1 MPATGVFV
9 TALEKYDFFL
19 SPMKIKKMCFFV
31 IEDELL
37 LSFVLWSHSVV
48 NDFVNTFNDIFITPR
63 KDYN

>member
-1 MPATGVFV
+1 MI
-9 TALEKYDFFL
+9 FFL